1 LTKRKNSSHDPFAA
15 REAEK
20 YENPIPSREY
30 ILDLLDSADQPVTHE
45 QMCVMLKLTDEDQV
59 EALRRR
65 LIAMARDGQ
74 LISNRRDAY
83 VRSDKI
89 DVVRGRVQGH
99 RDGYG
104 FVLRA
109 DGGEDIYLHNRQMRK
124 VFDGDEVLVR
134 LSGEQYRGK
143 EEGAI
148 IEVLVR
154 NTTQLAG
161 RFFNEEGVQF
171 VRPEN
176 PRITHDIMIP
186 FGAYGGAKHGQIV
199 VTEITSQPDKNRL
212 PTGRVI
218 QVLGDH
224 MAPGMEIELAIQ
236 AHGIPSIWPAD
247 VLAEAALISP
257 VVEEKDKQHRVDVR
271 HLPFVTIDGE
281 DARDF
286 DDAVLCERRKGG
298 WRLYVAIADVSHYV
312 QVESP
317 LDVEARARGNSVY
330 FPDYVVPML
339 PEALSNG
346 LCSLNPNVDRLCM
359 VCEMNI
365 SDSGRIT
372 GYQFYEAVM
381 HSHARLTYTKVG
393 EILTGEGEAREA
405 LRKEYKAVVPQL
417 ELLHKLYECLRVA
430 RDERGAIDFETVE
443 TRIVFNEERKIERIV
458 PIKRNDAHKLIEECM
473 LCANVC
479 AAKFI
484 EKHDLIG
491 LFRVHEGPT
500 EAKLTNLR
508 AYLSELGLGL
518 AGGDRPTPGD
528 YQQLLQ
534 MIQGRSDG
542 HLIQTVMLRSLR
554 QAMYQVENH
563 GHFGLGYEAY
573 THFTSPIRRYPDLLV
588 HRAIRSVIRSE
599 LPSTHVRR
607 IETAKPIPKRKI
619 YPYSPSDMLVFGEQ
633 CSRTERRAD
642 EATRDVVSWL
652 KCEYLRDQ
660 VGAVYDGHVSAVTG
674 FGLFVE
680 LNELYIEGLIH
691 ITSLPHDYYRF
702 DAAQQRLVGERTR
715 KVFGLGDELVVRVVR
730 VDLDNRKIDFE
741 LESANAIRRPKSAIK
756 PKVAKRD
763 ASKAKKV
770 ADSLLEKT
778 LVAVEQLAA
787 SAKKTVVDAVEKMS
801 GKSAA
806 PTPRHAPAKST
817 SKQSSSANAA
827 VKPAATKKASGKAA
841 ASKADANNGAGKKI
855 TESSISK
862 TTVASKKGAGKKS
875 NAKSS
880 ANNFSLDDVVD
891 NSVVNGSNASGK
903 SAGKKT
909 AVKKANTKGAAK
921 EPVKAPAKAA
931 GKRTAIKPE
940 SATGVKKVSDTKTTT
955 AKKVAQADTVAA
967 GKNTS
972 RKKTATKATTAKER
986 GSNNTTTNN
995 TAAKNPTANSTV
1007 AKKTVKEKATANNAA
1022 VSAAKK
1028 QSTSTSEVGH
1038 GRKNAKVPGAA
1049 APATTKSP
1057 TPKATK
1063 GNAVAKPAAP
1073 AAKRPVAKA
1082 KKKD

>member
-1 LTKRKNSSHDPFAA
+1 MTKRKSTNRDPFAA

-83 VRSDKI
+83 VRLDKI

-104 FVLRA
+104 FVIRA

-148 IEVLVR
+148 IEVLTR

-186 FGAYGGAKHGQIV
+186 FGSYGGARHGQIV
-199 VTEITSQPDKNRL
+199 VAEITQQPDKNRL

-236 AHGIPSIWPAD
+236 AHGIPSIWPVE
-247 VLAEAALISP
+247 VLAEAALLSP
-257 VVEEKDKQHRVDVR
+257 EVEEKDKQHRVDVR

-312 QVESP
+312 QVESA

-346 LCSLNPNVDRLCM
+346 LCSLNPDVDRLCM

-365 SDSGRIT
+365 SDAGRIT

-393 EILTGEGEAREA
+393 EILTGEGEARDE
-405 LRKEYKAVVPQL
+405 LRKEYKAIVPQL
-417 ELLHKLYECLRVA
+417 ELLHRLYQCLRAA

-484 EKHDLIG
+484 EKHGLIG
-491 LFRVHEGPT
+491 LYRVHEGPT

-518 AGGDRPTPGD
+518 AGGDHPTPGD

-534 MIQGRSDG
+534 MIQGRSDANM
-542 HLIQTVMLRSLR
+542 IQTVMLRSLR

-588 HRAIRSVIRSE
+588 HRAIRSVIRSDA
-599 LPSTHVRR
+599 PSTHVRR
-607 IETAKPIPKRKI
+607 IETAKPISRRKI
-619 YPYSPSDMLVFGEQ
+619 YPYSGSDMLVFGEQ

-660 VGAVYDGHVSAVTG
+660 VGAIYDGHVSAVTG

-715 KVFGLGDELVVRVVR
+715 RVFGLGDELVVRVVR

-741 LESANAIRRPKSAIK
+741 LESASAIRRPKSTVK

-763 ASKAKKV
+763 AAKAKKV
-770 ADSLLEKT
+770 ADSLLEKS
-778 LVAVEQLAA
+778 LAAVERLGTGVTADKKAA
-787 SAKKTVVDAVEKMS
+787 SAKKGASSQPDST
-801 GKSAA
+801 KS
-806 PTPRHAPAKST
+806 P
-817 SKQSSSANAA
+817 
-827 VKPAATKKASGKAA
+827 
-841 ASKADANNGAGKKI
+841 GKK
-855 TESSISK
+855 TS
-862 TTVASKKGAGKKS
+862 GKKS
-875 NAKSS
+875 TAQKAAPATSS
-880 ANNFSLDDVVD
+880 N
-891 NSVVNGSNASGK
+891 
-903 SAGKKT
+903 KKT
-909 AVKKANTKGAAK
+909 AVKKVVKVAPAKSGAKKISSTKSTEVKKGAAK
-921 EPVKAPAKAA
+921 KVPVKKAPAPKASVT
-931 GKRTAIKPE
+931 GKAP
-940 SATGVKKVSDTKTTT
+940 GVK
-955 AKKVAQADTVAA
+955 
-967 GKNTS
+967 TS
-972 RKKTATKATTAKER
+972 
-986 GSNNTTTNN
+986 
-995 TAAKNPTANSTV
+995 
-1007 AKKTVKEKATANNAA
+1007 
-1022 VSAAKK
+1022 
-1028 QSTSTSEVGH
+1028 STSTSEVGH
-1038 GRKNAKVPGAA
+1038 GSKNAKAPRAT
-1049 APATTKSP
+1049 PATVHSP
-1057 TPKATK
+1057 APKATGRK
-1063 GNAVAKPAAP
+1063 AAVKPAATTV
-1073 AAKRPVAKA
+1073 KGSVAKV

>member
-1 LTKRKNSSHDPFAA
+1 MTKRKTPPRDAFAA

-45 QMCVMLKLTDEDQV
+45 QMCVMLKLTGEDQI

-83 VRSDKI
+83 VRLDKI

-104 FVLRA
+104 FVIRA

-124 VFDGDEVLVR
+124 VFDGDEVIVR

-148 IEVLVR
+148 VDVLIR

-199 VTEITSQPDKNRL
+199 VTEITQQPDKNRL

-236 AHGIPSIWPAD
+236 AHGIPSEWPSDA
-247 VLAEAALISP
+247 LAEAALLSHE
-257 VVEEKDKQHRVDVR
+257 VLAKDKLHRVDVR
-271 HLPFVTIDGE
+271 NLPFVTIDGE

-312 QVESP
+312 PVESA

-339 PEALSNG
+339 PEAISNG
-346 LCSLNPNVDRLCM
+346 LCSLNPHVDRLCM
-359 VCEMNI
+359 VCEMTI

-372 GYQFYEAVM
+372 GYQFYEGVM

-393 EILTGEGEAREA
+393 EILTGEGDAHNA
-405 LRKEYKAVVPQL
+405 LREEYKAVVPQL
-417 ELLHKLYECLRVA
+417 ELLHKLYQCLRIA
-430 RDERGAIDFETVE
+430 RDERGAIDFDTVE
-443 TRIVFNEERKIERIV
+443 TRIQFNDERKIERIV

-479 AAKFI
+479 AATFI
-484 EKHDLIG
+484 EKHNLLG

-500 EAKLTNLR
+500 ETKLANLR

-518 AGGDRPTPGD
+518 AGGDKPTPGD

-534 MIQGRSDG
+534 MVQDRSDG

-588 HRAIRSVIRSE
+588 HRAIRSVVRGTE
-599 LPSTHVRR
+599 PTTHVRR
-607 IETAKPIPKRKI
+607 VDTAKAIPKKFI
-619 YPYSPSDMLVFGEQ
+619 YPYTASDMVVFGEQ

-660 VGAVYDGHVSAVTG
+660 VGAVYAGHVSAVTS

-680 LNELYIEGLIH
+680 LNDLYVEGLIH

-702 DAAQQRLVGERTR
+702 EPAQHRLMGERTR

-741 LESANAIRRPKSAIK
+741 LESANAIRRPKSAVK
-756 PKVAKRD
+756 PKVAKRGGAPASGKKGTGKKSRGD
-763 ASKAKKV
+763 KPVAAPAIQASGGGSKSSSSAIVVKKAAGANPALKQPSTKQPATKKSSTKKSAAAKPASKAKTSQSPSAKKSTATQPVVKAPVVTTVVAKKIVVKKV
-770 ADSLLEKT
+770 ADAAVVP
-778 LVAVEQLAA
+778 VAAPAKKATAPAKKAVATKAPAAKKVSAQKPA
-787 SAKKTVVDAVEKMS
+787 SAKSKGEVD
-801 GKSAA
+801 
-806 PTPRHAPAKST
+806 
-817 SKQSSSANAA
+817 
-827 VKPAATKKASGKAA
+827 
-841 ASKADANNGAGKKI
+841 
-855 TESSISK
+855 
-862 TTVASKKGAGKKS
+862 
-875 NAKSS
+875 
-880 ANNFSLDDVVD
+880 
-891 NSVVNGSNASGK
+891 
-903 SAGKKT
+903 
-909 AVKKANTKGAAK
+909 
-921 EPVKAPAKAA
+921 
-931 GKRTAIKPE
+931 
-940 SATGVKKVSDTKTTT
+940 
-955 AKKVAQADTVAA
+955 
-967 GKNTS
+967 
-972 RKKTATKATTAKER
+972 
-986 GSNNTTTNN
+986 
-995 TAAKNPTANSTV
+995 
-1007 AKKTVKEKATANNAA
+1007 
-1022 VSAAKK
+1022 
-1028 QSTSTSEVGH
+1028 H
-1038 GRKNAKVPGAA
+1038 GRKNTKTASKA
-1049 APATTKSP
+1049 APATVQSP
-1057 TPKATK
+1057 ASKPSK
-1063 GNAVAKPAAP
+1063 GAPVAGVAQT
-1073 AAKRPVAKA
+1073 AAKRPVVKTKA
-1082 KKKD
+1082 KE

>member
-1 LTKRKNSSHDPFAA
+1 MTKRKAPPRDAFAA

-45 QMCVMLKLTDEDQV
+45 QMCVMLKLTGDDQI

-83 VRSDKI
+83 VRLDKI

-104 FVLRA
+104 FVIRA

-124 VFDGDEVLVR
+124 VFDGDEVIVR

-148 IEVLVR
+148 VDVLIR

-186 FGAYGGAKHGQIV
+186 FGSYGGAKHGQIV
-199 VTEITSQPDKNRL
+199 VAEITQQPDKNRL

-236 AHGIPSIWPAD
+236 AHGIPSEWPSAA
-247 VLAEAALISP
+247 LAEAAQLSHE
-257 VVEEKDKQHRVDVR
+257 VLEKDKLHRVDVR

-312 QVESP
+312 PVESA

-339 PEALSNG
+339 PEAISNG
-346 LCSLNPNVDRLCM
+346 LCSLNPHVDRLCM

-372 GYQFYEAVM
+372 GYQFYEGVM

-393 EILTGEGEAREA
+393 EILTGEGDARTA
-405 LRKEYKAVVPQL
+405 LREEYKAVVPQL

-430 RDERGAIDFETVE
+430 RDERGAIDFETTE
-443 TRIVFNEERKIERIV
+443 TRIQFNEDRKIERIV

-484 EKHDLIG
+484 EKHNLLG

-500 EAKLTNLR
+500 ETKLANLR

-518 AGGDRPTPGD
+518 AGGDKPTPGD

-588 HRAIRSVIRSE
+588 HRAIRSIVRSTE
-599 LPSTHVRR
+599 PSTHVRR
-607 IETAKPIPKRKI
+607 VDTAKAIPKKFI
-619 YPYSPSDMLVFGEQ
+619 YPYTASDMVVFGEQ

-660 VGAVYDGHVSAVTG
+660 VGAVYDGHVSAVTS

-680 LNELYIEGLIH
+680 LNELYVEGLIH

-702 DAAQQRLVGERTR
+702 EPAQQRLVGERTR

-741 LESANAIRRPKSAIK
+741 LESANAIRRPKSSVK
-756 PKVAKRD
+756 PKVAKRGAKPTGKKSFTD
-763 ASKAKKV
+763 KLAGDKAV
-770 ADSLLEKT
+770 
-778 LVAVEQLAA
+778 AA
-787 SAKKTVVDAVEKMS
+787 SVAKTTADVAGS
-801 GKSAA
+801 GK
-806 PTPRHAPAKST
+806 
-817 SKQSSSANAA
+817 
-827 VKPAATKKASGKAA
+827 KAA
-841 ASKADANNGAGKKI
+841 ASTLVVKRVENEKPAVKK
-855 TESSISK
+855 SS
-862 TTVASKKGAGKKS
+862 GKKS
-875 NAKSS
+875 TAQPAAKKPSSKKPSAKKVVAPKASAKTKAGGKKSTTGTAIVKTEIAKKVVVKKIADAAPAAKTPAAKSPAKKAPVVKAS
-880 ANNFSLDDVVD
+880 ANKVA
-891 NSVVNGSNASGK
+891 ASK
-903 SAGKKT
+903 VPVTNESA
-909 AVKKANTKGAAK
+909 
-921 EPVKAPAKAA
+921 AKAA
-931 GKRTAIKPE
+931 VSKKP
-940 SATGVKKVSDTKTTT
+940 VKKVAETS
-955 AKKVAQADTVAA
+955 AAAPKKVTGAKAA
-967 GKNTS
+967 
-972 RKKTATKATTAKER
+972 
-986 GSNNTTTNN
+986 
-995 TAAKNPTANSTV
+995 
-1007 AKKTVKEKATANNAA
+1007 TVKPK
-1022 VSAAKK
+1022 
-1028 QSTSTSEVGH
+1028 SEVDH
-1038 GRKNAKVPGAA
+1038 GRKNAKAA
-1049 APATTKSP
+1049 I
-1057 TPKATK
+1057 KATSATVQSPASKAAK
-1063 GNAVAKPAAP
+1063 GKAVAKPATP
-1073 AAKRPVAKA
+1073 VTKRPVAKGKA
-1082 KKKD
+1082 KE

>member
-1 LTKRKNSSHDPFAA
+1 MSKRKSPSKDPFAS

-30 ILDLLDSADQPVTHE
+30 ILDLLDTSDQPVTHE
-45 QMCVMLKLTDEDQV
+45 QMCVMLKLTGEDQI

-83 VRSDKI
+83 VRLDKI

-104 FVLRA
+104 FVIRA

-148 IEVLVR
+148 VDVLIR

-186 FGAYGGAKHGQIV
+186 FGSYGGAKHGQIV
-199 VTEITSQPDKNRL
+199 VAEITQQPDKNRL
-212 PTGRVI
+212 PTGRII

-236 AHGIPSIWPAD
+236 AHGIPSIWPEA
-247 VLAEAALISP
+247 VLAEAALLSHE
-257 VVEEKDKQHRVDVR
+257 VQEKDKLHRVDVR

-312 QVESP
+312 QIDSA
-317 LDVEARARGNSVY
+317 LDLEARARGNSVY

-339 PEALSNG
+339 PEELSNG
-346 LCSLNPNVDRLCM
+346 LCSLNPHVDRLCM

-365 SDSGRIT
+365 SDAGRIT
-372 GYQFYEAVM
+372 GYQFYEGVM

-393 EILTGEGEAREA
+393 EILTGEGEARNA
-405 LRKEYKAVVPQL
+405 LREEYSAVVPQL
-417 ELLHKLYECLRVA
+417 ELLHKLYECLRKA

-443 TRIVFNEERKIERIV
+443 TRIQFNEDRKIERIV

-484 EKHDLIG
+484 EKHNLVG

-500 EAKLTNLR
+500 ESKLTNLR

-518 AGGDRPTPGD
+518 AGGDKPTPSD

-534 MIQGRSDG
+534 MIQGRGDA

-588 HRAIRSVIRSE
+588 HRAIRSVVRSAE
-599 LPSTHVRR
+599 PSTHVRR
-607 IETAKPIPKRKI
+607 VETAKAIPKKFI
-619 YPYSPSDMLVFGEQ
+619 YPYSASDMLVFGEQ

-660 VGAVYDGHVSAVTG
+660 VGAVYDGHVSAVTS

-702 DAAQQRLVGERTR
+702 EPAQHRLLGERTR
-715 KVFGLGDELVVRVVR
+715 KVFGLGDELVVRVVG

-741 LESANAIRRPKSAIK
+741 LESASAVRRPKSAVK
-756 PKVAKRD
+756 PKSTRRTAVK
-763 ASKAKKV
+763 SKTAAATATSAPAVKPAAKKAATKKDGV
-770 ADSLLEKT
+770 KAIEVKKSDVSSAGNRK
-778 LVAVEQLAA
+778 A
-787 SAKKTVVDAVEKMS
+787 SAKKTATKKVTVDKTVAKKVVAKKAAVK
-801 GKSAA
+801 KPAA
-806 PTPRHAPAKST
+806 GAAPAKSASAKVV
-817 SKQSSSANAA
+817 SK
-827 VKPAATKKASGKAA
+827 KSGSEVDHGRKTAKV
-841 ASKADANNGAGKKI
+841 ASKASPA
-855 TESSISK
+855 
-862 TTVASKKGAGKKS
+862 TVQSPASKKTKS
-875 NAKSS
+875 K
-880 ANNFSLDDVVD
+880 VVT
-891 NSVVNGSNASGK
+891 GIK
-903 SAGKKT
+903 
-909 AVKKANTKGAAK
+909 
-921 EPVKAPAKAA
+921 KAPAK
-931 GKRTAIKPE
+931 
-940 SATGVKKVSDTKTTT
+940 
-955 AKKVAQADTVAA
+955 
-967 GKNTS
+967 
-972 RKKTATKATTAKER
+972 
-986 GSNNTTTNN
+986 
-995 TAAKNPTANSTV
+995 
-1007 AKKTVKEKATANNAA
+1007 
-1022 VSAAKK
+1022 
-1028 QSTSTSEVGH
+1028 
-1038 GRKNAKVPGAA
+1038 
-1049 APATTKSP
+1049 
-1057 TPKATK
+1057 
-1063 GNAVAKPAAP
+1063 
-1073 AAKRPVAKA
+1073 RPVVKA
-1082 KKKD
+1082 KTKD

>member
-1 LTKRKNSSHDPFAA
+1 LTKRKAPPRDAFAA

-45 QMCVMLKLTDEDQV
+45 QMCVMLKLTGDDQI

-83 VRSDKI
+83 VRLDKI

-104 FVLRA
+104 FVIRA

-148 IEVLVR
+148 VDVLIR

-186 FGAYGGAKHGQIV
+186 FGSYGGAKHGQIV

-236 AHGIPSIWPAD
+236 AHGIPSVWPVD
-247 VLAEAALISP
+247 VLAEAARLSHE
-257 VVEEKDKQHRVDVR
+257 VEAKDKLHRVDVR

-286 DDAVLCERRKGG
+286 DDAVLCERRRGG

-312 QVESP
+312 PVESA

-339 PEALSNG
+339 PEAISNG
-346 LCSLNPNVDRLCM
+346 LCSLNPHVDRLCM

-372 GYQFYEAVM
+372 GYQFYEGVM

-393 EILTGEGEAREA
+393 EILTGEGDARTA
-405 LRKEYKAVVPQL
+405 LREEYKAVVPQL
-417 ELLHKLYECLRVA
+417 ELLHKLYQCLRVA
-430 RDERGAIDFETVE
+430 RDERGAIDFETTE
-443 TRIVFNEERKIERIV
+443 TRIQFNEERKIERIV

-484 EKHDLIG
+484 EKHNLLG

-500 EAKLTNLR
+500 ETKLANLR

-518 AGGDRPTPGD
+518 AGGDKPTPGD

-588 HRAIRSVIRSE
+588 HRAIRSVVRGTE
-599 LPSTHVRR
+599 PSTHVRR
-607 IETAKPIPKRKI
+607 VDTAKAIPKKFI
-619 YPYSPSDMLVFGEQ
+619 YPYTASDMVVFGEQ

-660 VGAVYDGHVSAVTG
+660 VGAVYDGHVSAVTS

-680 LNELYIEGLIH
+680 LNDLYVEGLIH

-702 DAAQQRLVGERTR
+702 EPAQQRLVGERTR

-741 LESANAIRRPKSAIK
+741 LESANAVRRPKSAIK
-756 PKVAKRD
+756 PKVEKRGKKAGGAK
-763 ASKAKKV
+763 ASSNKSTETKKTTAKN
-770 ADSLLEKT
+770 
-778 LVAVEQLAA
+778 AA
-787 SAKKTVVDAVEKMS
+787 SAKSGANVKATKAKTAKKEAAKTKAAKTSNNTNAKPVK
-801 GKSAA
+801 AA
-806 PTPRHAPAKST
+806 PAENTHVQKSAPAKT
-817 SKQSSSANAA
+817 
-827 VKPAATKKASGKAA
+827 
-841 ASKADANNGAGKKI
+841 
-855 TESSISK
+855 
-862 TTVASKKGAGKKS
+862 
-875 NAKSS
+875 
-880 ANNFSLDDVVD
+880 L
-891 NSVVNGSNASGK
+891 
-903 SAGKKT
+903 
-909 AVKKANTKGAAK
+909 
-921 EPVKAPAKAA
+921 
-931 GKRTAIKPE
+931 
-940 SATGVKKVSDTKTTT
+940 
-955 AKKVAQADTVAA
+955 
-967 GKNTS
+967 
-972 RKKTATKATTAKER
+972 ATTQVSAEKPVQIEKQ
-986 GSNNTTTNN
+986 T
-995 TAAKNPTANSTV
+995 TV
-1007 AKKTVKEKATANNAA
+1007 AKKP
-1022 VSAAKK
+1022 SAAKK
-1028 QSTSTSEVGH
+1028 APAGKAPVGKKAAAAKSSSTAKKAPVPKSTNTKTKGEVDH
-1038 GRKNAKVPGAA
+1038 GRKTAKTASKASSAA
-1049 APATTKSP
+1049 VQPSAPKTTKS
-1057 TPKATK
+1057 KAVS
-1063 GNAVAKPAAP
+1063 GVAKTS
-1073 AAKRPVAKA
+1073 AKKPVAKV
-1082 KKKD
+1082 KTTE

>member
-1 LTKRKNSSHDPFAA
+1 MTKRKAPPRDAFAA

-45 QMCVMLKLTDEDQV
+45 QMCVMLKLTGDDQI

-83 VRSDKI
+83 VRLDKI

-104 FVLRA
+104 FVIRA

-124 VFDGDEVLVR
+124 VFDGDEVIVR

-148 IEVLVR
+148 VDVLIR

-199 VTEITSQPDKNRL
+199 VTEITQQPDKNRL

-236 AHGIPSIWPAD
+236 AHGIPSEWPSAA
-247 VLAEAALISP
+247 LAEAALLSHE
-257 VVEEKDKQHRVDVR
+257 VLEKDKLHRVDVR

-312 QVESP
+312 PVESA
-317 LDVEARARGNSVY
+317 LDIEARARGNSVY

-339 PEALSNG
+339 PEAISNG
-346 LCSLNPNVDRLCM
+346 LCSLNPHVDRLCM
-359 VCEMNI
+359 VCEMTI

-372 GYQFYEAVM
+372 GYQFYEGVM

-393 EILTGEGEAREA
+393 EILTGEGDTRTA
-405 LRKEYKAVVPQL
+405 LREEYKAVVPQL
-417 ELLHKLYECLRVA
+417 ELLHKLYQCLRIA
-430 RDERGAIDFETVE
+430 RDERGAIDFDTVE
-443 TRIVFNEERKIERIV
+443 TRIQFNEERKIERIV

-479 AAKFI
+479 AAQFI
-484 EKHDLIG
+484 EKHNLIG

-500 EAKLTNLR
+500 ETKLANLR

-518 AGGDRPTPGD
+518 AGGDKPTPGD

-534 MIQGRSDG
+534 MIQDRSDG

-588 HRAIRSVIRSE
+588 HRAIRSVVRGTE
-599 LPSTHVRR
+599 PTTHVRR
-607 IETAKPIPKRKI
+607 VDTAKAIPKKFI
-619 YPYSPSDMLVFGEQ
+619 YPYTPSDMVVFGEQ

-660 VGAVYDGHVSAVTG
+660 VGAVYAGHVSAVTS

-680 LNELYIEGLIH
+680 LNDLYVEGLIH

-702 DAAQQRLVGERTR
+702 EPAQHRLMGERTR

-741 LESANAIRRPKSAIK
+741 LESANAIRRPKSAVK
-756 PKVAKRD
+756 PKVAKRGGAPSSTKKAAGKKAGGD
-763 ASKAKKV
+763 KPFATPAITVPASATGDSKKSSSGIVVKKAASEKPAIKQSSTKQSSAKTTAAKPAAKVKTDKTKKPTAKTSAGGKKTSAVQPAAKIPVVKAPVVKTVVAKKIVVKKV
-770 ADSLLEKT
+770 ADAV
-778 LVAVEQLAA
+778 VAAPAKKATA
-787 SAKKTVVDAVEKMS
+787 SAKKEA
-801 GKSAA
+801 
-806 PTPRHAPAKST
+806 APAK
-817 SKQSSSANAA
+817 
-827 VKPAATKKASGKAA
+827 
-841 ASKADANNGAGKKI
+841 
-855 TESSISK
+855 
-862 TTVASKKGAGKKS
+862 
-875 NAKSS
+875 
-880 ANNFSLDDVVD
+880 
-891 NSVVNGSNASGK
+891 
-903 SAGKKT
+903 
-909 AVKKANTKGAAK
+909 
-921 EPVKAPAKAA
+921 
-931 GKRTAIKPE
+931 
-940 SATGVKKVSDTKTTT
+940 KV
-955 AKKVAQADTVAA
+955 
-967 GKNTS
+967 
-972 RKKTATKATTAKER
+972 TATKA
-986 GSNNTTTNN
+986 
-995 TAAKNPTANSTV
+995 P
-1007 AKKTVKEKATANNAA
+1007 
-1022 VSAAKK
+1022 AAKK
-1028 QSTSTSEVGH
+1028 LSAQKPASATSKGEVDH
-1038 GRKNAKVPGAA
+1038 GRKNAKAASKA
-1049 APATTKSP
+1049 APATVQSPAPKTAKS
-1057 TPKATK
+1057 KAVT
-1063 GNAVAKPAAP
+1063 GAAKTTT
-1073 AAKRPVAKA
+1073 KRPVAKTKA
-1082 KKKD
+1082 KD

>member
-1 LTKRKNSSHDPFAA
+1 MTKRKAPPRDAFAA

-45 QMCVMLKLTDEDQV
+45 QMCVMLKLTGEDQI

-83 VRSDKI
+83 VRLDKI

-104 FVLRA
+104 FVIRA

-124 VFDGDEVLVR
+124 VFDGDEVIVR

-148 IEVLVR
+148 VDVLIR

-186 FGAYGGAKHGQIV
+186 FGSYGGAKHGQIV
-199 VTEITSQPDKNRL
+199 VAEITQQPDKNRL

-236 AHGIPSIWPAD
+236 AHGIPSEWPSDA
-247 VLAEAALISP
+247 LAEAAQLSHE
-257 VVEEKDKQHRVDVR
+257 VLEKDKLHRVDVR

-312 QVESP
+312 PVESA

-339 PEALSNG
+339 PEAISNG
-346 LCSLNPNVDRLCM
+346 LCSLNPHVDRLCM

-372 GYQFYEAVM
+372 GYQFYEGVM

-393 EILTGEGEAREA
+393 EILTGEGDARTA
-405 LRKEYKAVVPQL
+405 LREEYKAVVPQL

-430 RDERGAIDFETVE
+430 RDERGAIDFETTE
-443 TRIVFNEERKIERIV
+443 TRIQFNEDRKIERIV

-484 EKHDLIG
+484 EKHNLIG

-500 EAKLTNLR
+500 ETKLANLR

-518 AGGDRPTPGD
+518 AGGDKPTPGD

-588 HRAIRSVIRSE
+588 HRAIRSIVRSTE
-599 LPSTHVRR
+599 PSTHVRR
-607 IETAKPIPKRKI
+607 VDTARAIPKKFI
-619 YPYSPSDMLVFGEQ
+619 YPYTASDMVVFGEQ

-660 VGAVYDGHVSAVTG
+660 VGAVYDGHVSAVTS

-680 LNELYIEGLIH
+680 LNELYVEGLIH

-702 DAAQQRLVGERTR
+702 EPAQQRLVGERTR

-741 LESANAIRRPKSAIK
+741 LESANAIRRPKSAVK
-756 PKVAKRD
+756 PKVAKRGAQSSGKKTAGKKFANEKAGSEKIAAAPVAKAAVDSGSSKKSFSSELVLKRAASEKPATKKSSKKAAAKPAAKKPSTKKAAAAKPSGKKSTAATTVVKTELAKKVVVKKIAD
-763 ASKAKKV
+763 AMPAPAAKAPVAKVSAKKAPAKTPVPNAPVSKESATKQPVSKKPAKKV
-770 ADSLLEKT
+770 AETKAP
-778 LVAVEQLAA
+778 VP
-787 SAKKTVVDAVEKMS
+787 K
-801 GKSAA
+801 AA
-806 PTPRHAPAKST
+806 PK
-817 SKQSSSANAA
+817 K
-827 VKPAATKKASGKAA
+827 VAATKAA
-841 ASKADANNGAGKKI
+841 NV
-855 TESSISK
+855 K
-862 TTVASKKGAGKKS
+862 TK
-875 NAKSS
+875 
-880 ANNFSLDDVVD
+880 
-891 NSVVNGSNASGK
+891 
-903 SAGKKT
+903 
-909 AVKKANTKGAAK
+909 
-921 EPVKAPAKAA
+921 
-931 GKRTAIKPE
+931 
-940 SATGVKKVSDTKTTT
+940 
-955 AKKVAQADTVAA
+955 
-967 GKNTS
+967 
-972 RKKTATKATTAKER
+972 
-986 GSNNTTTNN
+986 
-995 TAAKNPTANSTV
+995 
-1007 AKKTVKEKATANNAA
+1007 
-1022 VSAAKK
+1022 
-1028 QSTSTSEVGH
+1028 SEVDH
-1038 GRKNAKVPGAA
+1038 GRKNAKAA
-1049 APATTKSP
+1049 IKATSATVQSPA
-1057 TPKATK
+1057 PKAAK
-1063 GNAVAKPAAP
+1063 GKAVAKPATP
-1073 AAKRPVAKA
+1073 AAKRPVAKSKA
-1082 KKKD
+1082 KE

>member
-1 LTKRKNSSHDPFAA
+1 MTKRKNPNRDPFAA

-45 QMCVMLKLTDEDQV
+45 QMCAMLKLTGEDQV

-104 FVLRA
+104 FVIRA
-109 DGGEDIYLHNRQMRK
+109 DGEEDIYLHNRQMRK

-176 PRITHDIMIP
+176 PKITHDIMIP

-199 VTEITSQPDKNRL
+199 VTEITQQPDKNRL

-236 AHGIPSIWPAD
+236 AHGIPSVWPAD
-247 VLAEAALISP
+247 VLAEAAQLSP
-257 VVEEKDKQHRVDVR
+257 QVEEKDKQHRVDVR
-271 HLPFVTIDGE
+271 QLPFVTIDGE

-346 LCSLNPNVDRLCM
+346 LCSLNPAVDRLCM

-365 SDSGRIT
+365 SDAGRIT
-372 GYQFYEAVM
+372 GYPFYEAVM

-417 ELLHKLYECLRVA
+417 ELLHKLYQCVRVA

-443 TRIVFNEERKIERIV
+443 TRIQFNEDRKIERIV

-491 LFRVHEGPT
+491 LYRVHEGPT

-588 HRAIRSVIRSE
+588 HRAIRSIIRSE

-607 IETAKPIPKRKI
+607 VETAKPIAKRKI
-619 YPYSPSDMLVFGEQ
+619 YPYTPSDMLVFGEQ

-702 DAAQQRLVGERTR
+702 DAAQLRLVGERTR

-741 LESANAIRRPKSAIK
+741 LESANAIRRPKSTVK

-763 ASKAKKV
+763 AFKAKKS
-770 ADSLLEKT
+770 ADTLLEKSLT
-778 LVAVEQLAA
+778 AVEQLAA
-787 SAKKTVVDAVEKMS
+787 SAKKAVVDVVEKFA
-801 GKSAA
+801 G
-806 PTPRHAPAKST
+806 
-817 SKQSSSANAA
+817 
-827 VKPAATKKASGKAA
+827 KPAASSPKKAA
-841 ASKADANNGAGKKI
+841 AKQVEAKPAAKKATGKTVTSKAPTGKE
-855 TESSISK
+855 TP
-862 TTVASKKGAGKKS
+862 VAKPKPKAVSKKAAVKKS

-880 ANNFSLDDVVD
+880 AGNFELDEFALDDFVD
-891 NSVVNGSNASGK
+891 GRASSGK
-903 SAGKKT
+903 TAGKKPAAKKPAVTKAAPKPPASKKAATEKTATKKTESKKTESKKTVTKTVDAGKRAPAVDLAPAPKSAIKTTAKKAAPVTSGAKKAETTKTT
-909 AVKKANTKGAAK
+909 AVKKVAAQQS
-921 EPVKAPAKAA
+921 PAKAA
-931 GKRTAIKPE
+931 RGKA
-940 SATGVKKVSDTKTTT
+940 
-955 AKKVAQADTVAA
+955 AA
-967 GKNTS
+967 GKS
-972 RKKTATKATTAKER
+972 
-986 GSNNTTTNN
+986 
-995 TAAKNPTANSTV
+995 STV
-1007 AKKTVKEKATANNAA
+1007 
-1022 VSAAKK
+1022 
-1028 QSTSTSEVGH
+1028 TSEVGH
-1038 GRKNAKVPGAA
+1038 GRKNAKVSGAA
-1049 APATTKSP
+1049 ASAPVKSP
-1057 TPKATK
+1057 APKATK
-1063 GNAVAKPAAP
+1063 SSTSAKPASA

>member
-1 LTKRKNSSHDPFAA
+1 MTKRKAPPRDAFAA

-30 ILDLLDSADQPVTHE
+30 ILDLLDSADLPVTHE
-45 QMCVMLKLTDEDQV
+45 QMCVMLKLTGEDQI

-83 VRSDKI
+83 VRLDKI

-104 FVLRA
+104 FVIRA

-124 VFDGDEVLVR
+124 VFDGDEVIVR

-148 IEVLVR
+148 VDVLVR

-199 VTEITSQPDKNRL
+199 VAEITMQPDKNRL

-236 AHGIPSIWPAD
+236 AHGIPSVWPSEA
-247 VLAEAALISP
+247 LAEAARLSHE
-257 VVEEKDKQHRVDVR
+257 VLEQDKLHRVDVR

-312 QVESP
+312 PVESA
-317 LDVEARARGNSVY
+317 LDIEARARGNSVY
-330 FPDYVVPML
+330 FPDFVVPML
-339 PEALSNG
+339 PEAISNG
-346 LCSLNPNVDRLCM
+346 LCSLNPHVDRLCM

-365 SDSGRIT
+365 SDAGRIT
-372 GYQFYEAVM
+372 GYQFYEGVM

-393 EILTGEGEAREA
+393 EILTGEGDARAA
-405 LRKEYKAVVPQL
+405 LREEYKAVVPQL
-417 ELLHKLYECLRVA
+417 ELLHKLYQCLRIA
-430 RDERGAIDFETVE
+430 RDERGAIDFDTVE
-443 TRIVFNEERKIERIV
+443 TRIQFNEERKIERIV

-484 EKHDLIG
+484 EKHNLIG

-500 EAKLTNLR
+500 ETKLANLR

-518 AGGDRPTPGD
+518 AGGDKPTPGD

-534 MIQGRSDG
+534 MIQDRSDG

-588 HRAIRSVIRSE
+588 HRAIRSIVRGTE
-599 LPSTHVRR
+599 PTTHVRR
-607 IETAKPIPKRKI
+607 VETAKAIPKKFI
-619 YPYSPSDMLVFGEQ
+619 YPYTASDMVVFGEQ

-660 VGAVYDGHVSAVTG
+660 VGAVYAGHVSAVTS

-680 LNELYIEGLIH
+680 LNDLYVEGLIH

-702 DAAQQRLVGERTR
+702 EPAQHRLLGERTR

-741 LESANAIRRPKSAIK
+741 LESANAVRRPKSAVK
-756 PKVAKRD
+756 PKTSKRGAASAADKKAGKKSGSAKKSGGERKSAGETKISPAEIVVKQVAGTKTLSKPLAAKPVGKAKNSKS
-763 ASKAKKV
+763 ASAKPSSGKKKTGAKKV
-770 ADSLLEKT
+770 ATAQASEK
-778 LVAVEQLAA
+778 A
-787 SAKKTVVDAVEKMS
+787 STAKTPIVKTVVAKKMVVKKVADA
-801 GKSAA
+801 
-806 PTPRHAPAKST
+806 APAK
-817 SKQSSSANAA
+817 
-827 VKPAATKKASGKAA
+827 KAA
-841 ASKADANNGAGKKI
+841 
-855 TESSISK
+855 
-862 TTVASKKGAGKKS
+862 
-875 NAKSS
+875 
-880 ANNFSLDDVVD
+880 
-891 NSVVNGSNASGK
+891 
-903 SAGKKT
+903 
-909 AVKKANTKGAAK
+909 
-921 EPVKAPAKAA
+921 
-931 GKRTAIKPE
+931 
-940 SATGVKKVSDTKTTT
+940 
-955 AKKVAQADTVAA
+955 
-967 GKNTS
+967 
-972 RKKTATKATTAKER
+972 
-986 GSNNTTTNN
+986 
-995 TAAKNPTANSTV
+995 
-1007 AKKTVKEKATANNAA
+1007 
-1022 VSAAKK
+1022 
-1028 QSTSTSEVGH
+1028 
-1038 GRKNAKVPGAA
+1038 
-1049 APATTKSP
+1049 
-1057 TPKATK
+1057 
-1063 GNAVAKPAAP
+1063 AKPAASKKAAVPKAP
-1073 AAKRPVAKA
+1073 AAKAATTKPAAVKKTSAPKAASATSKGEVDHGRKTAKAASKTAPATVQSPAPKAPKSKAVTGAKKTNDKRPVVKA
-1082 KKKD
+1082 KTKN

>member
-1 LTKRKNSSHDPFAA
+1 MTKRKTPPRDAFAA

-45 QMCVMLKLTDEDQV
+45 QMCVMLKLTGEDQI

-83 VRSDKI
+83 VRLDKI

-104 FVLRA
+104 FVILA

-148 IEVLVR
+148 VDVLIR

-199 VTEITSQPDKNRL
+199 VAEITQQPDKNRL

-236 AHGIPSIWPAD
+236 AHGIPSVWPSDA
-247 VLAEAALISP
+247 LAEAAVLSHE
-257 VVEEKDKQHRVDVR
+257 VLEKDKLHRVDVR

-312 QVESP
+312 PVESA
-317 LDVEARARGNSVY
+317 LDIEARARGNSVY

-339 PEALSNG
+339 PEAISNG
-346 LCSLNPNVDRLCM
+346 LCSLNPHVDRLCM

-372 GYQFYEAVM
+372 GYQFYEGVM

-393 EILTGEGEAREA
+393 EILTGEGELSQSLRE
-405 LRKEYKAVVPQL
+405 EYKAVIPQL
-417 ELLHKLYECLRVA
+417 ELLHKLYQCLRVA

-443 TRIVFNEERKIERIV
+443 TRIQFNEERKIERIV

-479 AAKFI
+479 AATFI
-484 EKHDLIG
+484 DKHNLIG

-500 EAKLTNLR
+500 ETKLTNLR

-518 AGGDRPTPGD
+518 AGGDKPTPGD

-534 MIQGRSDG
+534 MIQDRSDG

-588 HRAIRSVIRSE
+588 HRAIRSVVRGTE
-599 LPSTHVRR
+599 PTTHVRR
-607 IETAKPIPKRKI
+607 VDTAKAIPKKFI
-619 YPYSPSDMLVFGEQ
+619 YPYTASDMVVFGEQ

-660 VGAVYDGHVSAVTG
+660 VGAVYAGHVSSVTS

-680 LNELYIEGLIH
+680 LNDLYVEGLIH

-702 DAAQQRLVGERTR
+702 EPAQHRLMGERTR

-741 LESANAIRRPKSAIK
+741 LESADAIRRPKSAVK
-756 PKVAKRD
+756 PKASKRGGAQSSGKNVTSKQGSGKKSGGERSNPATTIKSSGNPNSGGKKLSSPSALVVKRVDSKKPAAQKPSTKTATAKPAANAKNSKSPSAKNPAAKSNAGGKKTTAAQPLAKAPAVKPPVVKTVVAKK
-763 ASKAKKV
+763 SVVKKV
-770 ADSLLEKT
+770 ADAAASVMATLKKAAAPAKKATPPAKKEVAPAKKEAAPAQKAVATKAPAAKKT
-778 LVAVEQLAA
+778 SAQKPA
-787 SAKKTVVDAVEKMS
+787 SAKSKGEVD
-801 GKSAA
+801 
-806 PTPRHAPAKST
+806 
-817 SKQSSSANAA
+817 
-827 VKPAATKKASGKAA
+827 
-841 ASKADANNGAGKKI
+841 
-855 TESSISK
+855 
-862 TTVASKKGAGKKS
+862 
-875 NAKSS
+875 
-880 ANNFSLDDVVD
+880 
-891 NSVVNGSNASGK
+891 
-903 SAGKKT
+903 
-909 AVKKANTKGAAK
+909 
-921 EPVKAPAKAA
+921 
-931 GKRTAIKPE
+931 
-940 SATGVKKVSDTKTTT
+940 
-955 AKKVAQADTVAA
+955 
-967 GKNTS
+967 
-972 RKKTATKATTAKER
+972 
-986 GSNNTTTNN
+986 
-995 TAAKNPTANSTV
+995 
-1007 AKKTVKEKATANNAA
+1007 
-1022 VSAAKK
+1022 
-1028 QSTSTSEVGH
+1028 H
-1038 GRKNAKVPGAA
+1038 GRKNAKTASKA
-1049 APATTKSP
+1049 TPATVQSP
-1057 TPKATK
+1057 APKATK
-1063 GNAVAKPAAP
+1063 SAAVTGAKKTND
-1073 AAKRPVAKA
+1073 KRPVAKTKA
-1082 KKKD
+1082 KD

>member
-1 LTKRKNSSHDPFAA
+1 MSKRRSPFKDPFAA

-30 ILDLLDSADQPVTHE
+30 ILELLDMADQPVTHE
-45 QMCVMLKLTDEDQV
+45 QMCAMLKLTDEDQV

-83 VRSDKI
+83 VRLDKI

-104 FVLRA
+104 FVIPS

-148 IEVLVR
+148 IEVLTR

-176 PRITHDIMIP
+176 PRITQDIMIP
-186 FGAYGGAKHGQIV
+186 FGSYGGAKHGQIV
-199 VTEITSQPDKNRL
+199 VAEITQQPDKNRL

-236 AHGIPSIWPAD
+236 AHGIPNVWPDA
-247 VLAEAALISP
+247 VLEEAARLSP
-257 VVEEKDKQHRVDVR
+257 EVDEKDKQHRVDVR

-286 DDAVLCERRKGG
+286 DDAVLCEKRRGG

-312 QVESP
+312 PVDSA

-346 LCSLNPNVDRLCM
+346 LCSLNPQVDRLCM
-359 VCEMNI
+359 ICEMNI
-365 SDSGRIT
+365 STAGRIT
-372 GYQFYEAVM
+372 GYQFYEGVM
-381 HSHARLTYTKVG
+381 HSHARLTYTQVG
-393 EILTGEGEAREA
+393 EMLTGEGETREA
-405 LRKEYKAVVPQL
+405 LRKEFKAVVPHL
-417 ELLHKLYECLRVA
+417 ELLHKLYECLRAA

-443 TRIVFNEERKIERIV
+443 TRIQFNEDRKIERIV
-458 PIKRNDAHKLIEECM
+458 PVKRNDAHKLIEECM

-479 AAKFI
+479 AATFI
-484 EKHDLIG
+484 EKHNLLG

-500 EAKLTNLR
+500 EAKLANLR

-518 AGGDRPTPGD
+518 AGGDKPTPGD

-534 MIQGRSDG
+534 MIQDRSDAN
-542 HLIQTVMLRSLR
+542 LIQTVMLRSLR

-588 HRAIRSVIRSE
+588 HRAIRSVIRSNE
-599 LPSTHVRR
+599 PTTHVRR
-607 IETAKPIPKRKI
+607 VETAKPIPRKFI
-619 YPYSPSDMLVFGEQ
+619 YPYSAADMLVFGEQ

-660 VGAVYDGHVSAVTG
+660 VGAIYDGHVSAVTS

-702 DAAQQRLVGERTR
+702 EPAQQRLVGERTR
-715 KVFGLGDELVVRVVR
+715 KVFGLGDGLVVRVVR

-741 LESANAIRRPKSAIK
+741 LESDTAIRRPKSRVTA
-756 PKVAKRD
+756 KVAKRD
-763 ASKAKKV
+763 AKVAAKKAGKKAV
-770 ADSLLEKT
+770 AAPAIDPEVFIPDVAVVEKT
-778 LVAVEQLAA
+778 
-787 SAKKTVVDAVEKMS
+787 SAKKT
-801 GKSAA
+801 
-806 PTPRHAPAKST
+806 TT
-817 SKQSSSANAA
+817 TSSSKARAAA
-827 VKPAATKKASGKAA
+827 VKPA
-841 ASKADANNGAGKKI
+841 
-855 TESSISK
+855 K
-862 TTVASKKGAGKKS
+862 TTGG
-875 NAKSS
+875 
-880 ANNFSLDDVVD
+880 
-891 NSVVNGSNASGK
+891 
-903 SAGKKT
+903 
-909 AVKKANTKGAAK
+909 
-921 EPVKAPAKAA
+921 
-931 GKRTAIKPE
+931 
-940 SATGVKKVSDTKTTT
+940 
-955 AKKVAQADTVAA
+955 
-967 GKNTS
+967 
-972 RKKTATKATTAKER
+972 KTATKATSKTAKTSTKKTTNAAEASSGKKTKGPSAATKKVAGKSSSPVKTASSLSKKAATKTTASAKTVESGRAKKSAAAKKTTAGSQEVKSATSISKTASEVSR
-986 GSNNTTTNN
+986 GSKNSKAAGKASSATVQSSSAS
-995 TAAKNPTANSTV
+995 TARGKAVTGAETKG
-1007 AKKTVKEKATANNAA
+1007 AKKTVARSKTA
-1022 VSAAKK
+1022 K
-1028 QSTSTSEVGH
+1028 
-1038 GRKNAKVPGAA
+1038 
-1049 APATTKSP
+1049 
-1057 TPKATK
+1057 
-1063 GNAVAKPAAP
+1063 
-1073 AAKRPVAKA
+1073 
-1082 KKKD
+1082 

>member
-1 LTKRKNSSHDPFAA
+1 MTKRKNSSHDPFAA

-405 LRKEYKAVVPQL
+405 LRKEYKAVIPQL

-619 YPYSPSDMLVFGEQ
+619 YPYSASDMLVFGEQ

-841 ASKADANNGAGKKI
+841 ASKTDANNGAGKKI
-855 TESSISK
+855 TDSASSK
-862 TTVASKKGAGKKS
+862 PKATSKKGAGKKS

-940 SATGVKKVSDTKTTT
+940 SATRVKKVADTKTPA

-967 GKNTS
+967 GKNTHS
-972 RKKTATKATTAKER
+972 KKTATKTTTAKER
-986 GSNNTTTNN
+986 GSNNTKTNN

-1007 AKKTVKEKATANNAA
+1007 AKKTVKEKATANTAA

-1073 AAKRPVAKA
+1073 AAKRPVAKT

>member
-1 LTKRKNSSHDPFAA
+1 MTKRKNSSRDPFAA

-83 VRSDKI
+83 VRLDKI

-104 FVLRA
+104 FVIRA
-109 DGGEDIYLHNRQMRK
+109 DGEEDIYLHNRQMRK

-148 IEVLVR
+148 IEVLMR

-236 AHGIPSIWPAD
+236 AHGIPSVWPVD

-257 VVEEKDKQHRVDVR
+257 TVEEKDKQHRVDVR
-271 HLPFVTIDGE
+271 NLPFVTIDGE

-346 LCSLNPNVDRLCM
+346 LCSLNPHVDRLCM

-372 GYQFYEAVM
+372 GYQFYEGVM

-393 EILTGEGEAREA
+393 EILTGEGEAHDA

-417 ELLHKLYECLRVA
+417 ELLHKLYQCLRVA

-443 TRIVFNEERKIERIV
+443 TRIQFNEERKIERIV

-491 LFRVHEGPT
+491 LYRVHEGPT

-588 HRAIRSVIRSE
+588 HRAIRAIVRSD
-599 LPSTHVRR
+599 LPTTHVRR
-607 IETAKPIPKRKI
+607 VDSAKPIPRRKI
-619 YPYSPSDMLVFGEQ
+619 YPYSASDMLVFGEQ

-741 LESANAIRRPKSAIK
+741 LESANAIRRPKSSVK

-763 ASKAKKV
+763 ASKAKKG
-770 ADSLLEKT
+770 ADSLLEKS
-778 LVAVEQLAA
+778 LSAVEKLTTGAR
-787 SAKKTVVDAVEKMS
+787 KVVADAVEKFA
-801 GKSAA
+801 GKSA
-806 PTPRHAPAKST
+806 
-817 SKQSSSANAA
+817 KQSAAKPSAPKQPSA
-827 VKPAATKKASGKAA
+827 KPLATKKT
-841 ASKADANNGAGKKI
+841 AGK
-855 TESSISK
+855 
-862 TTVASKKGAGKKS
+862 TVASKAGASNAVSKKMVDSTSSKPKAASKKGPGKKS

-880 ANNFSLDDVVD
+880 AGNFSLDNIPDN
-891 NSVVNGSNASGK
+891 NSVGGK
-903 SAGKKT
+903 SAGKKP
-909 AVKKANTKGAAK
+909 AGKQGNVKVSVAK
-921 EPVKAPAKAA
+921 PLAKAPTNVAEKAA
-931 GKRTAIKPE
+931 AIKP
-940 SATGVKKVSDTKTTT
+940 AAK
-955 AKKVAQADTVAA
+955 AKKVADTNAPVTKNVAGA
-967 GKNTS
+967 GSNNAAKNTAGNAAD
-972 RKKTATKATTAKER
+972 KKAATKATTTK
-986 GSNNTTTNN
+986 N
-995 TAAKNPTANSTV
+995 TAAKNTLSKNTV
-1007 AKKTVKEKATANNAA
+1007 AKKPTAKTAVVNAA
-1022 VSAAKK
+1022 NK
-1028 QSTSTSEVGH
+1028 QSTSTSEVEH
-1038 GRKNAKVPGAA
+1038 GRKNAKVSGAA
-1049 APATTKSP
+1049 ASAPAKSP
-1057 TPKATK
+1057 APKAAK
-1063 GNAVAKPAAP
+1063 GSPVAKPAAP
-1073 AAKRPVAKA
+1073 AAKRPVVKA

>member
-1 LTKRKNSSHDPFAA
+1 MSKRKSPSKDPFAS

-30 ILDLLDSADQPVTHE
+30 ILDLLDTSDQPVTHE
-45 QMCVMLKLTDEDQV
+45 QMCVMLKLTGEDQI

-83 VRSDKI
+83 VRLDKI

-104 FVLRA
+104 FVIRA

-148 IEVLVR
+148 VDVLIR

-186 FGAYGGAKHGQIV
+186 FGSYGGAKHGQIV
-199 VTEITSQPDKNRL
+199 VAEITQQPDKNRL
-212 PTGRVI
+212 PTGRII

-236 AHGIPSIWPAD
+236 AHGIPSIWPEA
-247 VLAEAALISP
+247 VLAEAALLSHE
-257 VVEEKDKQHRVDVR
+257 VQEKDKLHRVDVR

-312 QVESP
+312 QIDSA
-317 LDVEARARGNSVY
+317 LDLEARARGNSVY

-339 PEALSNG
+339 PEELSNG
-346 LCSLNPNVDRLCM
+346 LCSLNPHVDRLCM

-365 SDSGRIT
+365 SDAGRIT
-372 GYQFYEAVM
+372 GYQFYEGVM

-393 EILTGEGEAREA
+393 EILTGEGEARNA
-405 LRKEYKAVVPQL
+405 LREEYSAVVPQL
-417 ELLHKLYECLRVA
+417 ELLHKLYECLRKA

-443 TRIVFNEERKIERIV
+443 TRIQFNEDRKIERIV

-484 EKHDLIG
+484 EKHNLVG

-500 EAKLTNLR
+500 ESKLTNLR

-518 AGGDRPTPGD
+518 AGGDKPTPSD

-534 MIQGRSDG
+534 MIQGRGDA

-588 HRAIRSVIRSE
+588 HRAIRSVVRSAE
-599 LPSTHVRR
+599 PSTHVRR
-607 IETAKPIPKRKI
+607 VETAKAIPKKFI
-619 YPYSPSDMLVFGEQ
+619 YPYSASDMLVFGEQ

-660 VGAVYDGHVSAVTG
+660 VGAVYDGHVSAVTS

-702 DAAQQRLVGERTR
+702 EPAQHRLLGERTR
-715 KVFGLGDELVVRVVR
+715 KVFGLGDELVVRVVG

-741 LESANAIRRPKSAIK
+741 LESASAVRRPKSAVK
-756 PKVAKRD
+756 PKSTRRTAVK
-763 ASKAKKV
+763 SKTAAATATSAPAVKPAAKKAATKKDGV
-770 ADSLLEKT
+770 KAIEVKKSDVSSAGNRK
-778 LVAVEQLAA
+778 A
-787 SAKKTVVDAVEKMS
+787 SAKKTATKKVTVDKTVAKKVVAKKAAVK
-801 GKSAA
+801 KPAA
-806 PTPRHAPAKST
+806 GAAPAKSASAKVV
-817 SKQSSSANAA
+817 SK
-827 VKPAATKKASGKAA
+827 KSGSEVDHGRKTAKV
-841 ASKADANNGAGKKI
+841 ASKASPA
-855 TESSISK
+855 
-862 TTVASKKGAGKKS
+862 TVQSPASKKTKS
-875 NAKSS
+875 K
-880 ANNFSLDDVVD
+880 VVT
-891 NSVVNGSNASGK
+891 GIK
-903 SAGKKT
+903 
-909 AVKKANTKGAAK
+909 
-921 EPVKAPAKAA
+921 KAPAK
-931 GKRTAIKPE
+931 
-940 SATGVKKVSDTKTTT
+940 
-955 AKKVAQADTVAA
+955 
-967 GKNTS
+967 
-972 RKKTATKATTAKER
+972 
-986 GSNNTTTNN
+986 
-995 TAAKNPTANSTV
+995 
-1007 AKKTVKEKATANNAA
+1007 
-1022 VSAAKK
+1022 
-1028 QSTSTSEVGH
+1028 
-1038 GRKNAKVPGAA
+1038 
-1049 APATTKSP
+1049 
-1057 TPKATK
+1057 
-1063 GNAVAKPAAP
+1063 
-1073 AAKRPVAKA
+1073 RPVVKAKA
-1082 KKKD
+1082 KD

>member
-1 LTKRKNSSHDPFAA
+1 MHSALFPSKDIILSKRKNSHRDPFAA

-20 YENPIPSREY
+20 YDNPIPSREY
-30 ILDLLDSADQPVTHE
+30 ILELLDSADQPVTHE
-45 QMCVMLKLTDEDQV
+45 QMCVILKLTDEEQV

-83 VRSDKI
+83 LRLDKI
-89 DVVRGRVQGH
+89 DVIRGRVQGH

-104 FVLRA
+104 FVIRA
-109 DGGEDIYLHNRQMRK
+109 DGEEDIYLHNRQMRK

-148 IEVLVR
+148 VEVLVR

-161 RFFNEEGVQF
+161 RFFNEDGVQF

-176 PRITHDIMIP
+176 PRITQDIMIP

-199 VTEITSQPDKNRL
+199 VAEITQQPDKNRL
-212 PTGRVI
+212 PMGHVV

-236 AHGIPSIWPAD
+236 AHGIPYQWPDD
-247 VLAEAALISP
+247 VMREAALLSHE
-257 VVEEKDKQHRVDVR
+257 VQAKDKLHRVDVL
-271 HLPFVTIDGE
+271 HLPLVTIDGE

-312 QVESP
+312 QVESA

-346 LCSLNPNVDRLCM
+346 LCSLNPHVDRLCM

-365 SDSGRIT
+365 SDAGRIT

-393 EILTGEGEAREA
+393 EILTGTGEQADA
-405 LRKEYKAVVPQL
+405 LREEYKAVVPQL
-417 ELLHKLYECLRVA
+417 ELLHRLYKCLRVA

-443 TRIVFNEERKIERIV
+443 TRIQFNEDRKIERIV

-479 AAKFI
+479 AATFI
-484 EKHDLIG
+484 EKHNLIG

-500 EAKLTNLR
+500 EQKLTNLR
-508 AYLSELGLGL
+508 AFLSELGLGL
-518 AGGDRPTPGD
+518 SGGDRPTSGD
-528 YQQLLQ
+528 YQQLMQ
-534 MIQGRSDG
+534 TIQGRSDA
-542 HLIQTVMLRSLR
+542 HMIQTVMLRSLR

-588 HRAIRSVIRSE
+588 HRAIRSVIRSAE
-599 LPSTHVRR
+599 PTTHVRR
-607 IETAKPIPKRKI
+607 VETAKPIPLRKI
-619 YPYSPSDMLVFGEQ
+619 YPYSPNDMIVFGEQ

-652 KCEYLRDQ
+652 KCEFLRDQ
-660 VGAVYDGHVSAVTG
+660 VGAVYGGHVSSVTS

-680 LNELYIEGLIH
+680 LNDLYIEGLIH

-702 DAAQQRLVGERTR
+702 EPAQHRLVGERTR

-741 LESANAIRRPKSAIK
+741 LESADAVRRPKSSVKPIVTRHPEGRSKTAKHLSAKKHALKRSADMTSDKSVAIATPSEQQHIELMPQK
-756 PKVAKRD
+756 SAKKKASVAVAK
-763 ASKAKKV
+763 KADKKKATTQKAVAKKTTSKKV
-770 ADSLLEKT
+770 AAQNVPEKSST
-778 LVAVEQLAA
+778 
-787 SAKKTVVDAVEKMS
+787 T
-801 GKSAA
+801 KSA
-806 PTPRHAPAKST
+806 
-817 SKQSSSANAA
+817 
-827 VKPAATKKASGKAA
+827 
-841 ASKADANNGAGKKI
+841 
-855 TESSISK
+855 
-862 TTVASKKGAGKKS
+862 TT
-875 NAKSS
+875 N
-880 ANNFSLDDVVD
+880 
-891 NSVVNGSNASGK
+891 K
-903 SAGKKT
+903 SAGKKVV
-909 AVKKANTKGAAK
+909 VKKTTAKSTDVSAKTKKVDKSVAATSKVTESKVTESKASGVKTSAKKSSSTATSASPVTSKKGTAK
-921 EPVKAPAKAA
+921 EVDRGVKAKKTSSKAA
-931 GKRTAIKPE
+931 AAAVQPNATKNAKRTA
-940 SATGVKKVSDTKTTT
+940 VVT
-955 AKKVAQADTVAA
+955 A
-967 GKNTS
+967 
-972 RKKTATKATTAKER
+972 
-986 GSNNTTTNN
+986 
-995 TAAKNPTANSTV
+995 
-1007 AKKTVKEKATANNAA
+1007 EKAP
-1022 VSAAKK
+1022 VK
-1028 QSTSTSEVGH
+1028 
-1038 GRKNAKVPGAA
+1038 RKL
-1049 APATTKSP
+1049 
-1057 TPKATK
+1057 
-1063 GNAVAKPAAP
+1063 AKPTSP
-1073 AAKRPVAKA
+1073 N
-1082 KKKD
+1082 

>member
-1 LTKRKNSSHDPFAA
+1 MTKRKAPPRDAFAA

-45 QMCVMLKLTDEDQV
+45 QMCVMLKLTGEDQI

-83 VRSDKI
+83 VRLDKI

-104 FVLRA
+104 FVIRA

-124 VFDGDEVLVR
+124 VFDGDEVIVR

-148 IEVLVR
+148 VDVLVR
-154 NTTQLAG
+154 NTAQLAG

-199 VTEITSQPDKNRL
+199 VAEITQQPDKNHL

-236 AHGIPSIWPAD
+236 AHGIPNEWPSE
-247 VLAEAALISP
+247 VLAEAALLAHE
-257 VVEEKDKQHRVDVR
+257 VQAKDKLHRVDVR

-312 QVESP
+312 PVESA

-339 PEALSNG
+339 PEAISNG
-346 LCSLNPNVDRLCM
+346 LCSLNPHVDRLCM

-372 GYQFYEAVM
+372 GYQFYEGVM

-393 EILTGEGEAREA
+393 EILTGEGDARTA
-405 LRKEYKAVVPQL
+405 LREEYQAVIPQL

-430 RDERGAIDFETVE
+430 RDERGAIDFETTE
-443 TRIVFNEERKIERIV
+443 TRIQFNEERKIERIV

-484 EKHDLIG
+484 EKHNLIG

-500 EAKLTNLR
+500 ETKLANLR

-518 AGGDRPTPGD
+518 AGGDKPTPGD

-588 HRAIRSVIRSE
+588 HRAIRSVVRSTE
-599 LPSTHVRR
+599 PSAHVRR
-607 IETAKPIPKRKI
+607 VDTAKAIPKKFI
-619 YPYSPSDMLVFGEQ
+619 YPYTASDMVVFGEQ

-660 VGAVYDGHVSAVTG
+660 VGAVYDGHVSAVTS

-680 LNELYIEGLIH
+680 LNELYVEGLIH

-702 DAAQQRLVGERTR
+702 EPAQHRLMGERTR

-741 LESANAIRRPKSAIK
+741 LESANAIRRPKSAVK
-756 PKVAKRD
+756 PKVAKRGGAKPAGKKS
-763 ASKAKKV
+763 ASEKFVATPVTKTSAGTTGNDKKSSSSAIVVKRAPVEKSITKKASTKKPSTKKTAAAKTKTNKLPGANTAGVKTSTKGKKSTAVQTAVKTPVVKTVVAKKIVVKKV
-770 ADSLLEKT
+770 ADAAAVPA
-778 LVAVEQLAA
+778 VATAKKAPATKAPV
-787 SAKKTVVDAVEKMS
+787 KKTVETK
-801 GKSAA
+801 KSASKKVTGQKA
-806 PTPRHAPAKST
+806 TSVKSKGEVDHGRKT
-817 SKQSSSANAA
+817 AQ
-827 VKPAATKKASGKAA
+827 A
-841 ASKADANNGAGKKI
+841 ASKTTPATVQSPAPNATKGKA
-855 TESSISK
+855 
-862 TTVASKKGAGKKS
+862 VA
-875 NAKSS
+875 
-880 ANNFSLDDVVD
+880 
-891 NSVVNGSNASGK
+891 
-903 SAGKKT
+903 
-909 AVKKANTKGAAK
+909 GAAK
-921 EPVKAPAKAA
+921 
-931 GKRTAIKPE
+931 
-940 SATGVKKVSDTKTTT
+940 TTT
-955 AKKVAQADTVAA
+955 
-967 GKNTS
+967 
-972 RKKTATKATTAKER
+972 
-986 GSNNTTTNN
+986 
-995 TAAKNPTANSTV
+995 
-1007 AKKTVKEKATANNAA
+1007 
-1022 VSAAKK
+1022 
-1028 QSTSTSEVGH
+1028 
-1038 GRKNAKVPGAA
+1038 
-1049 APATTKSP
+1049 
-1057 TPKATK
+1057 
-1063 GNAVAKPAAP
+1063 
-1073 AAKRPVAKA
+1073 KRPVAKDKA
-1082 KKKD
+1082 KN